1 MTIVLHIDCSAELT
15 TSRSRAKSAQVVED
29 LSPTQVIRRDLATD
43 PLPFIDNAW
52 INARLVLT
60 DDQTDTDRQTLA
72 LSNTLVDELQTAD
85 IIVIGV
91 PMYNFGGPA
100 TLKAWIDL
108 VARPKVTF
116 RYEAGGPV
124 GLLTNKKAIILPASG
139 GVRAGSSAD
148 HLTPHL
154 KTFLAFLG
162 ITDVTITAAT

>member
-1 MTIVLHIDCSAELT
+1 M
-15 TSRSRAKSAQVVED
+15 
-29 LSPTQVIRRDLATD
+29 
-43 PLPFIDNAW
+43 
-52 INARLVLT
+52 
-60 DDQTDTDRQTLA
+60 
-72 LSNTLVDELQTAD
+72 DELQAAD

-116 RYEAGGPV
+116 RYESGSPV
-124 GLLTNKKAIILPASG
+124 GLLTNKKAIIVPASG
-139 GVRAGSSAD
+139 GVPAGSSAD

-154 KTFLAFLG
+154 KAFLAFLG